1 MRGCII
7 FVALGLL
14 GGLGVTL
21 FGEVLS
27 GNPSAL
33 LWLLALIAAAV
44 TAIVYANRLSAER
57 KNIDDTPGDDEEE
70 TEDEEKRHRF
80 RDRLGLAGVA
90 LFIAMFPVSILLS
103 IFEVTNALAPYVMGV
118 GGVGFLL
125 SLFAESRGSGAG
137 GEGGDG
143 GGE

>member
-1 MRGCII
+1 MRGCIV

-27 GNPSAL
+27 GNLSAL

-44 TAIVYANRLSAER
+44 TAIVYANRLSPEDT
-57 KNIDDTPGDDEEE
+57 DDGEEE
-70 TEDEEKRHRF
+70 TEEEKKRRRF
-80 RDRLGLAGVA
+80 RNRLGLSGLA

-103 IFEVTNALAPYVMGV
+103 VFEATAPLVPYVMGV

-125 SLFAESRGSGAG
+125 SLFGGRRGSGED
-137 GEGGDG
+137 GEGDG

>member
-1 MRGCII
+1 MRGCIV

-27 GNPSAL
+27 GNLSAL

-44 TAIVYANRLSAER
+44 TAIVYANRLSPE
-57 KNIDDTPGDDEEE
+57 DTDDDEEE
-70 TEDEEKRHRF
+70 TEEEKKRRRF
-80 RDRLGLAGVA
+80 RNRLGLSGLA
-90 LFIAMFPVSILLS
+90 LFIAMFPVSLLVS
-103 IFEVTNALAPYVMGV
+103 IFEATNALVPYVMGV

-125 SLFAESRGSGAG
+125 SLFAESKGSGAG

>member
-1 MRGCII
+1 MRGCIV

-27 GNPSAL
+27 GSLSAL

-44 TAIVYANRLSAER
+44 TAIVYANRLSPEE
-57 KNIDDTPGDDEEE
+57 DTDDDEEK
-70 TEDEEKRHRF
+70 TEDEEKRRRF
-80 RDRLGLAGVA
+80 RNRLGLSGLA

-103 IFEVTNALAPYVMGV
+103 VFEATAPLVPYVMGV

-125 SLFAESRGSGAG
+125 SLFGGRRGSGED
-137 GEGGDG
+137 GEGDG

>member
-1 MRGCII
+1 MRGCIV

-27 GNPSAL
+27 GNLSAL

-44 TAIVYANRLSAER
+44 TAIVYANRLSPE
-57 KNIDDTPGDDEEE
+57 DTDDDEEE
-70 TEDEEKRHRF
+70 TEEEKKRRRF
-80 RDRLGLAGVA
+80 RNRLGLSGLA
-90 LFIAMFPVSILLS
+90 LFIAMFPVSLLVS
-103 IFEVTNALAPYVMGV
+103 IFEATNALVPYVMGV

-125 SLFAESRGSGAG
+125 SLFGGRRGSGED
-137 GEGGDG
+137 GEGDG

>member
-1 MRGCII
+1 MRGCIV

-27 GNPSAL
+27 GSLSAL

-44 TAIVYANRLSAER
+44 TAIVYANRLSPKE
-57 KNIDDTPGDDEEE
+57 DTDDDEEE
-70 TEDEEKRHRF
+70 TEEEQKRRRF
-80 RDRLGLAGVA
+80 RNRLGLSGLA
-90 LFIAMFPVSILLS
+90 LFIAMFPVSLLVS
-103 IFEVTNALAPYVMGV
+103 IFEATNPLVPYVMGV

-125 SLFAESRGSGAG
+125 SLFAESGGSGAG